1 MVPRA
6 STSFVLFLFPLIHS
20 LMKVHINGNAKYF
33 APHLFFNLVDVVFLL
48 VFDFAKAGLHFIS
61 PFTVG

>member
-1 MVPRA
+1 MVPRT
-6 STSFVLFLFPLIHS
+6 STSFSAFSFSLIHS

-48 VFDFAKAGLHFIS
+48 KLFLTLPKRAALHPTI
-61 PFTVG
+61 